1 MINRNKI
8 SSILKWFKS
17 GAITVCLLLIISTLS
32 YASNSK
38 LNEREYDPN
47 QAYSN
52 GISAQPEIMPEYLL
66 DVSDVIEVVVWRN
79 EDLSRVLKIRPDG
92 RISLPLAGEI
102 KASGLTPQQLS
113 DLIAATLERKYI
125 LNPQVTVIVQKVESK
140 TILVLGHV
148 NKPGQYSISEKVTAL
163 QAIAKAGG
171 NSQFGHM
178 ESVVVVRNAYAM
190 KPAIYNINLQKS
202 MNEANFSND
211 MALQPGD
218 IVYVPKNFLGK
229 IDDVMGFFRLNIQ
242 PTLSSYLQYRTLE
255 AVEDNN

>member
-1 MINRNKI
+1 MSNKNKI
-8 SSILKWFKS
+8 ISFLKWS
-17 GAITVCLLLIISTLS
+17 RVGAIAVCLMMIVSTLAL
-32 YASNSK
+32 ASEN
-38 LNEREYDPN
+38 LNEREYDKK

-52 GISAQPEIMPEYLL
+52 GISTMPLATPEYLL

-79 EDLSRVLKIRPDG
+79 EDLSRILKIRPDG
-92 RISLPLAGEI
+92 RISLPLAGEV
-102 KASGLTPQQLS
+102 KASGLTPKQLS
-113 DLIAATLERKYI
+113 DVIAATLERKYI

-140 TILVLGHV
+140 TIMVLGHV
-148 NKPGQYSISEKVTAL
+148 NKPGQYNISEKVTAL
-163 QAIAKAGG
+163 QAIARAGG

-178 ESVVVVRNAYAM
+178 ENVVVVRNAYAM
-190 KPAIYNINLQKS
+190 KPAIYNIDLQS
-202 MNEANFSND
+202 AMNQANYSND
-211 MALQPGD
+211 MLLQPGD